1 MSRTASRTTSR
12 TASRTTSRI
21 TSIPASPSSTGSGP
35 DVRGLRVAALVTDNF
50 EQVELTGPRAAME
63 QAGAQV
69 SLVSSHP
76 GEIQGMQHDRRA
88 DRFPVDLLLE
98 QARPEDFDA
107 VLLPGGV
114 MNSDQIR
121 MLPAARHFVQAMQL
135 AGKPIFVICHGAW
148 LLVSAG
154 LARGRTLTSW
164 PSLQD
169 DIRNAGGT
177 WVDDEVVVDGQMV
190 SSRKP
195 DDLPAFNAKLLQV
208 LAQSRQA
215 SATLQSDG

>member
-1 MSRTASRTTSR
+1 MGESDKGQSNKGTGTTAR
-12 TASRTTSRI
+12 ASG
-21 TSIPASPSSTGSGP
+21 AAAP
-35 DVRGLRVAALVTDNF
+35 DVRGMRVAALVTDNF

-63 QAGAQV
+63 AAGATV
-69 SLVSSHP
+69 RVISSHA
-76 GEIQGMQHDRRA
+76 GEIQGMRHDRLA
-88 DRFPVDLLLE
+88 DRFPVDLLL
-98 QARPEDFDA
+98 QDAKPEDFDA

-135 AGKPIFVICHGAW
+135 AGKPLFVICHGAW

-177 WVDDEVVVDGQMV
+177 WLDEEVIVDGKLV
-190 SSRKP
+190 TSRKP

-208 LAQSRQA
+208 LAQSREA
-215 SATLQSDG
+215 APARTQSDG

>member
-1 MSRTASRTTSR
+1 MGQTGKGSNTGAPTTTPSR
-12 TASRTTSRI
+12 
-21 TSIPASPSSTGSGP
+21 PHSPGHPDLP
-35 DVRGLRVAALVTDNF
+35 DVHGMRVAALVTDNF
-50 EQVELTGPRAAME
+50 EQVELTGPRSAME
-63 QAGAQV
+63 AAGARV
-69 SLVSSHP
+69 TVVSSHA
-76 GEIQGMQHDRRA
+76 GEIQGMHHDRLAERL
-88 DRFPVDLLLE
+88 RVDQLLAE
-98 QARPEDFDA
+98 ARPEDFDA

-135 AGKPIFVICHGAW
+135 AGKPLFVICHGAW

-177 WVDDEVVVDGQMV
+177 WLDAEVIVDGKLV

-195 DDLPAFNAKLLQV
+195 DDLPAFNEKLLQV
-208 LAQSRQA
+208 LALSREA
-215 SATLQSDG
+215 ALPGRQSDG